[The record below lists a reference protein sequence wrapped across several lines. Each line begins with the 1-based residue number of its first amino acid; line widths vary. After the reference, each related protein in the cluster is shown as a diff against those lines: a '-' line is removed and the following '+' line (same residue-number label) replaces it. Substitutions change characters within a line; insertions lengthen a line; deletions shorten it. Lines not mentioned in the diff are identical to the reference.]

1 MRAVVAH
8 ALDGTAGLRLEDAP
22 APAMPADGVRIAVHA
37 AAVNF
42 VDWLVVQG
50 LYQAIPK
57 LPFIP
62 GKEAAGIVTECGP
75 LARRFRVGD
84 RVLMLVDNG
93 AYADEAAAPE
103 ASCFAVPDG
112 IAFDE
117 AVAICIPYQT
127 AYFALDRAAAR
138 AGESVLVLGATSAT
152 GTAAIELAKNRGLRV
167 LAGVTTKT
175 KAHLA
180 LARGADAVIDLSREG
195 LRDSIRDEVRAATG
209 GTGADIALD
218 MLGGESFDGAL
229 RALAPGGRMV
239 VIGFAAG
246 GIPTVKVNYLLLRN
260 LAVLGFNWGRVRE
273 HARERTVAAQDE
285 IFALRREGRIAPVI
299 QARLPLE
306 KCADAFALIR
316 DRKVAGRIVLAVR

>member
-8 ALDGTAGLRLEDAP
+8 TLNGTAGLRLEEAAAP
-22 APAMPADGVRIAVHA
+22 TMPSDGVRIAVHA

-50 LYQAIPK
+50 LYQSIPK

-62 GKEAAGIVTECGP
+62 GKEAAGIVAECGP
-75 LARRFRVGD
+75 AAHRFRVGD
-84 RVLMLVDNG
+84 RVLMLVDHG
-93 AYADEAAAPE
+93 AYADETAAPE

-112 IAFDE
+112 IALDE

-152 GTAAIELAKNRGLRV
+152 GTAAVELAKVRGLKV
-167 LAGVTTKT
+167 LAGVTTKA
-175 KAHLA
+175 KAYLA
-180 LARGADAVIDLSREG
+180 LARGADAVIDLSHEG
-195 LRDSIRDEVRAATG
+195 LRESIRDEVRAATG
-209 GTGADIALD
+209 GKGADIALD

-246 GIPTVKVNYLLLRN
+246 EIPSVKVNYLLLRN
-260 LAVLGFNWGRVRE
+260 LAVLGFNWGQVRS
-273 HARERTVAAQDE
+273 HALERTVAAQDE
-285 IFALRREGRIAPVI
+285 IFALRQKGRIAPVI

-306 KCADAFALIR
+306 KCAEAFGLIR
-316 DRKVAGRIVLAVR
+316 DRKVEGRIVLAVR